1 MPDFIRIE
9 TNQVPRGGEVFDFK
23 GADGGRLRGA
33 VFPAQNPRGGV
44 VLMAGRSEFI
54 EKYFEV
60 VNDLLARRLSVA
72 TMDWRGQGL
81 SERLLPVSEKGHI
94 TDFGVYRAD
103 LRKFTDEVARQRFS
117 GPLFLM
123 THSMG
128 GLPALQLLADGY
140 DAFDAAVLS
149 APMTRLFADPL
160 KAAYARVMSNLACSL
175 GASRQSIL
183 GVKEHSL
190 KFEGNVLTSDRARHA
205 RFRELQAAAP
215 NAAIRE
221 PTYGWLKAAIDAI
234 DDIHK
239 PERFANLKTPV
250 LIVSAENDHLV
261 DTSDHALLASRT
273 PLIKEMVVKGSLHE
287 ILMESDQFRNAF
299 WDAFDAFIEP
309 RLAAKDAL
317 AKSG

>member
-1 MPDFIRIE
+1 VADFIRIP
-9 TNQVPRGGEVFDFK
+9 TNLAPRGEALDFK
-23 GADGGRLRGA
+23 AADGARLRAA
-33 VFPAQNPRGGV
+33 VFPADNARGGV

-60 VNDLLARRLSVA
+60 VNDLLKRGLSVA

-81 SERLLPVSEKGHI
+81 SERLLPISTKGHI
-94 TDFGVYRAD
+94 TDFGAYRAD
-103 LRKFTDEVARQRFS
+103 LRLFTEEVARKRFS
-117 GPLFLM
+117 GPLFLV

-140 DAFDAAVLS
+140 DVFDAAVLS

-160 KAAYARVMSNLACSL
+160 KGAYARVMANIACSL

-190 KFEGNVLTSDRARHA
+190 KFEGNVLTSDRTRHT
-205 RFRELQAAAP
+205 RFRELQEAAP
-215 NAAIRE
+215 NATLRE

-234 DDIHK
+234 DDVHK
-239 PERFANLKTPV
+239 PDRFAKIKTPV

-261 DTSDHALLASRT
+261 DSSDHPLLASRS
-273 PLIKEMVVKGSLHE
+273 PLIKVTTVKGSLHE
-287 ILMESDQFRNAF
+287 ILMESDQYRNAF
-299 WDAFDAFIEP
+299 WTAFDAFIEP
-309 RLAAKDAL
+309 RLAVAPENL